1 MKPAGVQRARPSRID
16 SDSEDADAADTDVN
30 CEDGAAAPSH
40 SSSRTFSV
48 QPKCASKVHKLLDVQ
63 RYSNRWPKIPKHELL
78 ASSIQHPYVPEWRWL
93 LHTKRTLGYPKAF
106 VALIA
111 TSAS

>member
-1 MKPAGVQRARPSRID
+1 MD
-16 SDSEDADAADTDVN
+16 SDSEDAKAADTEANGDD
-30 CEDGAAAPSH
+30 EAPALSR

-48 QPKCASKVHKLLDVQ
+48 QSKCASKVNKLLDVQ
-63 RYSNRWPKIPKHELL
+63 RYNDRWPKIPKHELF

-106 VALIA
+106 VALTAI
-111 TSAS
+111 SAS